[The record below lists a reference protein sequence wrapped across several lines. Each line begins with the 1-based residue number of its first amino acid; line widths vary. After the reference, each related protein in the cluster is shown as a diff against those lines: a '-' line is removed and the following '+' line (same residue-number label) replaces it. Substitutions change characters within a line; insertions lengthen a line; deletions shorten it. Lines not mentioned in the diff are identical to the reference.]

1 MLLTKLSKK
10 QKRVKKQNKPSDIM
24 IKTRH
29 QAGFFMPET
38 CVLSDCSSNS
48 VTVNCMTFLI
58 GVLIVVTAF
67 AIVVGHVCCFLMV
80 STTKLEA
87 ANVVVVYSSPSILLQ
102 RGRHWTLRR
111 DMVTSITLWQ
121 GGVVLNSGPFSLV
134 VITVPT
140 LFRWL
145 VIYRLQYHF
154 PFASVKGG
162 ALKPAIPAFSFF
174 IRMRCWLRKL
184 A

>member
-10 QKRVKKQNKPSDIM
+10 QKHVKKRNNSSDVI

-29 QAGFFMPET
+29 LAGFFMPET
-38 CVLSDCSSNS
+38 GVLSDCSSNS
-48 VTVNCMTFLI
+48 VTVNCMTLLI
-58 GVLIVVTAF
+58 SVLTVLTAF

-80 STTKLEA
+80 STTKQEA
-87 ANVVVVYSSPSILLQ
+87 ANVVVVYSSPSILLW
-102 RGRHWTLRR
+102 RGRYWTLRR
-111 DMVTSITLWQ
+111 AMVTSITVWQ

-145 VIYRLQYHF
+145 VIYRLRYHF
-154 PFASVKGG
+154 PFASVKGE
-162 ALKPAIPAFSFF
+162 ALKPTIPALSFF
-174 IRMRCWLRKL
+174 IRIRCWLRKF